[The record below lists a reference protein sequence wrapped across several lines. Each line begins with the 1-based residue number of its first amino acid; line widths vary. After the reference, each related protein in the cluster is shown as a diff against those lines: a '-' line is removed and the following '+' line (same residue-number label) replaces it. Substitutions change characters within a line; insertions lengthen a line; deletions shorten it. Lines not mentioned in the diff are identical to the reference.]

1 MVRILSIDP
10 SSNKITTSTTGVVLL
25 DNASVDRYFSV
36 KYGAKNFRE
45 WWHSTGK
52 NLKFD
57 YAIVEKYEA
66 RDSDYSRDNT
76 VKQTIDEIKRCI
88 PNVIEQRNAGYA
100 QDVPEPLLKS

>member
-76 VKQTIDEIKRCI
+76 VKQTIDEIKDVSQMLL
-88 PNVIEQRNAGYA
+88 NKEMLDMHKTFRN
-100 QDVPEPLLKS
+100 LF